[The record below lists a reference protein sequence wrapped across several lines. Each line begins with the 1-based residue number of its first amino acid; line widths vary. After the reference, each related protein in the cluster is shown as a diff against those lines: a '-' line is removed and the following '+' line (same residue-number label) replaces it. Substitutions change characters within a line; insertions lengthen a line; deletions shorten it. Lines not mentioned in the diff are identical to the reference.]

1 MAKPQKKV
9 NKKPLIW
16 VGIAAVIVMA
26 LILTAVFFFM
36 DSKEP
41 ENLSYQPKPTQPPL
55 QSYYDPNDFVLDDNG
70 FMTCL
75 TQDYSI
81 GIDVSSHQGQ
91 IDWQQVKEAGVEFVF
106 IRVGRRGTTEG
117 QIYADELAHQNYEG
131 AKEAGLKIGAYFFSQ
146 AVTIKEAEEE
156 AWFVLKE
163 IADWELDMPVVF
175 DWEWG
180 GEGSRTT
187 NLSPSMLTQCNLS
200 FCQIIYNAGFE
211 PMVYFNKHQGLEQM
225 DLDTLKWYGFW
236 LAMYDSEMLFPYKVD
251 CWQYTQTGTVPG
263 IEGNVD
269 LNIYLHE

>member
-16 VGIAAVIVMA
+16 IGIVAVIAMA

-41 ENLSYQPKPTQPPL
+41 ENLSYQPQPTQAPL

-75 TQDYSI
+75 TRDYSI

-91 IDWQQVKEAGVEFVF
+91 VDWQQVKDAGVEFVF

-117 QIYADELAHQNYEG
+117 QIYTDELAHQNYAG
-131 AKEAGLKIGAYFFSQ
+131 AKEVGLKIGAYFFSQ

-163 IADWELDMPVVF
+163 IADWELPFFIGRIPVIYAAAKILAVVPLPLKSIRKNSNHGLSISDISRIGASHSSIMAMNLLPVVSTVLISV
-175 DWEWG
+175 D
-180 GEGSRTT
+180 T
-187 NLSPSMLTQCNLS
+187 NELSIFTD
-200 FCQIIYNAGFE
+200 G
-211 PMVYFNKHQGLEQM
+211 
-225 DLDTLKWYGFW
+225 
-236 LAMYDSEMLFPYKVD
+236 
-251 CWQYTQTGTVPG
+251 
-263 IEGNVD
+263 
-269 LNIYLHE
+269 